1 MYGMQK
7 VKGEF
12 ESMYW
17 FSKKR
22 NFIIMLAPTLLIYVA
37 YIIIPLFIAVY
48 YSFTNF
54 RGVSAPDFIGIRNYM
69 TLFQDRFFWVSAKNT
84 LIVLIISIL
93 FLLPASLALGLVLN
107 KALEGINVFKALAFL
122 PNIIAPL
129 IVGLIWGFI
138 FDPEMGLLNGLLA
151 KIGLGN
157 LQQAWIGG
165 LVLTPYCVGVIYL
178 WQNIGYYATL
188 FVAGL
193 KTIPEDIFE
202 SAGIDGAGRWQTL
215 WYITIPMLK
224 ETIAINIVLIVT
236 GCFKV
241 FELVYQL
248 TNGSPNHMS
257 EVLTTYMYNTTFI
270 SSKYGYG
277 MSIAVLTCVVTMAIT
292 LIYLRI
298 LRRKNAQAGKGR

>member
-1 MYGMQK
+1 
-7 VKGEF
+7 
-12 ESMYW
+12 MYW
-17 FSKKR
+17 FSKKK
-22 NFIIMLAPTLLIYVA
+22 NFVLMLGPALLVYLA
-37 YIIIPLFIAVY
+37 YIIIPLFVAVY

-54 RGVSAPDFIGIRNYM
+54 RGVSAPDLIGLRNY
-69 TLFQDRFFWVSAKNT
+69 TILFKDKFFLVSVKNT
-84 LIVLIISIL
+84 VIILVMSIAI
-93 FLLPASLALGLVLN
+93 LLPLSLAMGLLLN
-107 KALEGINVFKALAFL
+107 KTLKLINVFKALYFL

-138 FDPEMGLLNGLLA
+138 FDPEMGLINGILA
-151 KIGLGN
+151 KMGLEN
-157 LQQAWIGG
+157 LQQQWIGG
-165 LVLTPYCVGVIYL
+165 LVLTPYCVGIIYL
-178 WQNIGYYATL
+178 WQNVGYYATL

-193 KTIPEDIFE
+193 KTIPGDLYE
-202 SAGIDGAGRWQTL
+202 SSSIDGANKWQTF
-215 WYITIPMLK
+215 WYITLPMLK
-224 ETIAINIVLIVT
+224 ETMAINIVLIIT

-277 MSIAVLTCVVTMAIT
+277 MSVAVFTCIVTMSIT

-298 LRRKNAQAGKGR
+298 LHRKNKAAQAAR

>member
-1 MYGMQK
+1 
-7 VKGEF
+7 
-12 ESMYW
+12 
-17 FSKKR
+17 
-22 NFIIMLAPTLLIYVA
+22 MLGPTLLIYMM
-37 YIIIPLFIAVY
+37 YIIMPLFIAVY
-48 YSFTNF
+48 YSLTNF
-54 RGVSAPDFIGIRNYM
+54 RGVTKPDFIGLRNYI
-69 TLFQDRFFWVSAKNT
+69 TLFHDKLFLISIKNT
-84 LIVLIISIL
+84 VVVLGISICV
-93 FLLPASLALGLVLN
+93 LLPASLALGLTLN
-107 KALEGINVFKALAFL
+107 KDLRGVNVFKALAFL
-122 PNIIAPL
+122 PNIIAAL

-138 FDPEMGLLNGLLA
+138 FDPEVGLINGMLA

-157 LQQAWIGG
+157 LQQQWIGG
-165 LVLTPYCVGVIYL
+165 LTLTPWCVGVIYL

-193 KTIPEDIFE
+193 KTIPSDIYE
-202 SAGIDGAGRWQTL
+202 SCSIDGANKWQTL

-224 ETIAINIVLIVT
+224 ETIAINIVLIIT

-277 MSIAVLTCVVTMAIT
+277 MSIAVFTCIVTMSIT

-298 LRRKNAQAGKGR
+298 LRRKNQNARRGA

>member
-1 MYGMQK
+1 
-7 VKGEF
+7 
-12 ESMYW
+12 MYW
-17 FSKKR
+17 FSKKK
-22 NFIIMLAPTLLIYVA
+22 NFIIMLAPTLLIYLA
-37 YIIIPLFIAVY
+37 YIIIPLFVAVY

-54 RGVSAPDFIGIRNYM
+54 RGVSAPDFIGFKNYL
-69 TLFQDRFFWVSAKNT
+69 TLFKDKFFLVSVKNT
-84 LIVLIISIL
+84 VVVLGMSLVI
-93 FLLPASLALGLVLN
+93 LLPASLALGLALN
-107 KALEGINVFKALAFL
+107 RALKGINVFKALSFL

-138 FDPEMGLLNGLLA
+138 FDPEMGLINGLLA
-151 KIGLGN
+151 KLGLESW
-157 LQQAWIGG
+157 QQQWIGG
-165 LVLTPYCVGVIYL
+165 LTLTPWCVGIIYL

-193 KTIPEDIFE
+193 KTIPEDLYE
-202 SAGIDGAGRWQTL
+202 SCSIDGASKWQTL
-215 WYITIPMLK
+215 RYITIPMLK
-224 ETIAINIVLIVT
+224 ETFAINTVLIVT

-277 MSIAVLTCVVTMAIT
+277 MSIAVFTCIVTMGIT
-292 LIYLRI
+292 LIYLQI
-298 LRRKNAQAGKGR
+298 LRKKNRAGQKAR

>member
-1 MYGMQK
+1 
-7 VKGEF
+7 
-12 ESMYW
+12 MYW
-17 FSKKR
+17 FSKKK
-22 NFIIMLAPTLLIYVA
+22 NFIIMLGPALLIYLA

-54 RGVSAPDFIGIRNYM
+54 RGVSAPDLIGFRNYA
-69 TLFQDRFFWVSAKNT
+69 TLFQDKFFLVSVKNT
-84 LIVLIISIL
+84 VIVLGISLCI
-93 FLLPASLALGLVLN
+93 LLPASLALGLALN
-107 KALEGINVFKALAFL
+107 KMMKGINVFKALAFL

-138 FDPEMGLLNGLLA
+138 FDPEMGLANGILVRL
-151 KIGLGN
+151 GLEN
-157 LQQAWIGG
+157 FTQQWIGG
-165 LVLTPYCVGVIYL
+165 LVLTPWCVGVIYL

-193 KTIPEDIFE
+193 KTIPEDIYE
-202 SAGIDGAGRWQTL
+202 SAGMDGASKWQTL
-215 WYITIPMLK
+215 RYITIPMLK
-224 ETIAINIVLIVT
+224 ETIAINTVLIVT

-277 MSIAVLTCVVTMAIT
+277 MSIAVFTCAVTMSIT
-292 LIYLRI
+292 LVYLRI
-298 LRRKNAQAGKGR
+298 LRKKNRAARTVR

>member
-1 MYGMQK
+1 
-7 VKGEF
+7 
-12 ESMYW
+12 MYW
-17 FSKKR
+17 FSKKK
-22 NFIIMLAPTLLIYVA
+22 NFIIMLGPTLLIYMM
-37 YIIIPLFIAVY
+37 YIIMPLFIAVY
-48 YSFTNF
+48 YSLTNF
-54 RGVSAPDFIGIRNYM
+54 RGVTKPDFIGLRNYI
-69 TLFQDRFFWVSAKNT
+69 TLFHDKLFLISIKNT
-84 LIVLIISIL
+84 VVVLGISICV
-93 FLLPASLALGLVLN
+93 LLPASLALGLTLN
-107 KALEGINVFKALAFL
+107 KDLRGVNVFKALAFL
-122 PNIIAPL
+122 PNIIAAL

-138 FDPEMGLLNGLLA
+138 FDPEVGLINGMLA

-157 LQQAWIGG
+157 LQQQWIGG
-165 LVLTPYCVGVIYL
+165 LTLTPWCVGVIYL

-193 KTIPEDIFE
+193 KTIPSDIYE
-202 SAGIDGAGRWQTL
+202 SCSIDGANKWQTL

-224 ETIAINIVLIVT
+224 ETIAINIVLIIT

-277 MSIAVLTCVVTMAIT
+277 MSIAVFTCIVTMSIT

-298 LRRKNAQAGKGR
+298 LRRKNQNARRGA

>member
-1 MYGMQK
+1 MH
-7 VKGEF
+7 
-12 ESMYW
+12 W
-17 FSKKR
+17 FAKKK
-22 NFIIMLAPTLLIYVA
+22 NYMIMLGPALVIYLA
-37 YIIIPLFIAVY
+37 YIIIPLFVAVY

-54 RGVSAPDFIGIRNYM
+54 RGVSAPDIVGFKNYIA
-69 TLFQDRFFWVSAKNT
+69 LFQDRFFWVSVKNT
-84 LIVLIISIL
+84 VIILVISICV
-93 FLLPASLALGLVLN
+93 LLPASLLLGLALN
-107 KALEGINVFKALAFL
+107 KPLKGINGYKALAFL

-138 FDPEMGLLNGLLA
+138 FDPEMGLINGVLA
-151 KIGLGN
+151 KIGLESW
-157 LQQAWIGG
+157 QQDWIGG
-165 LVLTPYCVGVIYL
+165 FVLTPYCVGVIYL

-193 KTIPEDIFE
+193 KNIPVELYE
-202 SAGIDGAGRWQTL
+202 SSSIDGANKWQTL
-215 WYITIPMLK
+215 RYIILPMLK
-224 ETIAINIVLIVT
+224 ETISINIVLIVT

-277 MSIAVLTCVVTMAIT
+277 MSIAVTTCIATMCIT
-292 LIYLRI
+292 IIYLRI
-298 LRRKNAQAGKGR
+298 LRKKNKESRKMG

>member
-1 MYGMQK
+1 
-7 VKGEF
+7 
-12 ESMYW
+12 MYW
-17 FSKKR
+17 FSRKK
-22 NFIIMLAPTLLIYVA
+22 NFVLMLAPTLLIYLA

-54 RGVSAPDFIGIRNYM
+54 RGVSAPDFIGLRNYQ
-69 TLFQDRFFWVSAKNT
+69 TLLKDRFFIVSVKNT
-84 LIVLIISIL
+84 VIVLGMSLCI
-93 FLLPASLALGLVLN
+93 LLPASLALGLALN
-107 KALEGINVFKALAFL
+107 KALRGINAYKALFFL

-138 FDPEMGLLNGLLA
+138 FDPEMGLINGILA
-151 KIGLGN
+151 KAGLESW
-157 LQQAWIGG
+157 QQQWIGG
-165 LVLTPYCVGVIYL
+165 LVLTPWCVGVIYL
-178 WQNIGYYATL
+178 WQNVGYYATL

-193 KTIPEDIFE
+193 KTISEDLYE
-202 SAGIDGAGRWQTL
+202 SSSIDGANKWQTL
-215 WYITIPMLK
+215 RYITIPMLK
-224 ETIAINIVLIVT
+224 ETFAINTVLIVT
-236 GCFKV
+236 GCFKI

-277 MSIAVLTCVVTMAIT
+277 MSIAVFTCIITMTIT

-298 LRRKNAQAGKGR
+298 LRRKNKEAKRAR

>member
-1 MYGMQK
+1 
-7 VKGEF
+7 
-12 ESMYW
+12 MYW

-22 NFIIMLAPTLLIYVA
+22 NFIIMLVPTLVIYIS
-37 YIIIPLFIAVY
+37 YIIVPLLIAVY

-54 RGVSAPDFIGIRNYM
+54 RGVSQPDFTGIKNYI
-69 TLFQDRFFWVSAKNT
+69 TLFHDKFFWVSVKNT
-84 LIVLIISIL
+84 IIVLAISLVI
-93 FLLPASLALGLVLN
+93 LLPASLALGLALN
-107 KALEGINVFKALAFL
+107 KALKGINAYKALAFL

-129 IVGLIWGFI
+129 IVGVIWGFI
-138 FDPEMGLLNGLLA
+138 FDPEMGLINGILER
-151 KIGLGN
+151 IGLG
-157 LQQAWIGG
+157 QFKQEWIGG

-193 KTIPEDIFE
+193 KTIPQDLYE
-202 SAGIDGAGRWQTL
+202 SASIDGANRWQML
-215 WYITIPMLK
+215 RYLIIPMLK

-277 MSIAVLTCVVTMAIT
+277 MSIAVFTCLVTMCIT
-292 LIYLRI
+292 FIYLGI
-298 LRRKNAQAGKGR
+298 LRKKNSEVREAG

>member
-1 MYGMQK
+1 
-7 VKGEF
+7 
-12 ESMYW
+12 MYW
-17 FSKKR
+17 FSKKK
-22 NFIIMLAPTLLIYVA
+22 NFIIMLAPTLLIYMA

-54 RGVSAPDFIGIRNYM
+54 RGVSAPDFIGFRNYG
-69 TLFQDRFFWVSAKNT
+69 TLFHDKFFWISVKNT
-84 LIVLIISIL
+84 VIVLAISIII
-93 FLLPASLALGLVLN
+93 LLPASLALGLALN
-107 KALEGINVFKALAFL
+107 KAMKGINAFKALAFL

-138 FDPEMGLLNGLLA
+138 FDPEVGLINGLLV
-151 KIGLGN
+151 KIGLEN
-157 LQQAWIGG
+157 LQQVWIGG
-165 LVLTPYCVGVIYL
+165 MVLTPYCVGIIYL

-193 KTIPEDIFE
+193 KTIPGDIYE
-202 SAGIDGAGRWQTL
+202 SAGIDGANKWQTL
-215 WYITIPMLK
+215 RYITIPMLK

-236 GCFKV
+236 GGFKV

-277 MSIAVLTCVVTMAIT
+277 MSIAVFTCIVTMAIT

-298 LRRKNAQAGKGR
+298 LRRKNAEARRGR

>member
-1 MYGMQK
+1 M
-7 VKGEF
+7 KGGITF
-12 ESMYW
+12 MFW

-22 NFIIMLAPTLLIYVA
+22 NFIIMLAPVLLIYIA

-54 RGVSAPDFIGIRNYM
+54 RGVSSPDFIGFKNYYI
-69 TLFQDRFFWVSAKNT
+69 LFQDRFFWISVKNT
-84 LIVLIISIL
+84 VIILAISL
-93 FLLPASLALGLVLN
+93 CVLLPASLALGLALN
-107 KALEGINVFKALAFL
+107 QALKGINVFKALAFL

-129 IVGLIWGFI
+129 IVGLIWGFV
-138 FDPEMGLLNGLLA
+138 FDPKMGLINGFLL
-151 KIGLGN
+151 KVGLGQF
-157 LQQAWIGG
+157 QQQWIGG
-165 LVLTPYCVGVIYL
+165 LVLTPYCVGIIYL

-193 KTIPEDIFE
+193 KTIPEDIYE
-202 SAGIDGAGRWQTL
+202 SSSIDGANNWQTL
-215 WYITIPMLK
+215 RYITIPMLK
-224 ETIAINIVLIVT
+224 ETFAINIVLIVT
-236 GCFKV
+236 GCFKI
-241 FELVYQL
+241 FELVYQV

-277 MSIAVLTCVVTMAIT
+277 MSIAVVTCVVTMSIT

-298 LRRKNAQAGKGR
+298 LRRQNQEARKVR

>member
-1 MYGMQK
+1 
-7 VKGEF
+7 
-12 ESMYW
+12 MYW
-17 FSKKR
+17 FSKKK
-22 NFIIMLAPTLLIYVA
+22 NFIIMLGPTLMIYLA
-37 YIIIPLFIAVY
+37 YIIIPLFVAAY

-54 RGVSAPDFIGIRNYM
+54 RGVAAPDFIGFRNYLV
-69 TLFQDRFFWVSAKNT
+69 LFKDKFFFVSAKNT
-84 LIVLIISIL
+84 LVILGMSLLI
-93 FLLPASLALGLVLN
+93 LLPASLALGLALN
-107 KALEGINVFKALAFL
+107 KKLRGINVYKALFFL

-138 FDPEMGLLNGLLA
+138 FDPEMGLINGILG
-151 KIGLGN
+151 KMGLESW
-157 LQQAWIGG
+157 QQQWIGG
-165 LVLTPYCVGVIYL
+165 LTLTPWCVGIIYL
-178 WQNIGYYATL
+178 WQNVGYYATL

-193 KTIPEDIFE
+193 KTIPEELYE
-202 SAGIDGAGRWQTL
+202 SGSIDGAGKWQTL

-224 ETIAINIVLIVT
+224 ETFAINTVLIVT

-277 MSIAVLTCVVTMAIT
+277 MSIAVFTCTVTMVIT

-298 LRRKNAQAGKGR
+298 LRRKNKEQRARGWR